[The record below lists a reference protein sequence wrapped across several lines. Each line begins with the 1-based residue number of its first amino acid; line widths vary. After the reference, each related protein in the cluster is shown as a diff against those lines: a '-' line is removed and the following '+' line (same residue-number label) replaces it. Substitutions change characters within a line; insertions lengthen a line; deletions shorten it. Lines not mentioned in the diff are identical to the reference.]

1 MCLHS
6 CNIRVFQITMTTGWL
21 QMLLLAIIVTYVTG
35 GASLKD
41 QIDALNKLLDSSGKS
56 QKNNCAGASGQDK

>member
-1 MCLHS
+1 
-6 CNIRVFQITMTTGWL
+6 MTTGWL